1 MVVYVQ
7 IATGVYQRWRGVC
20 VCVCVCG
27 VALWIRFSAAH
38 VRVGLHSLA
47 PATRVFVLSVTGWCL
62 EGCEPWWQSYGE
74 LISRIIEIIW
84 RRPRDVAIL
93 KFANA
98 ARLIF
103 TYRSTHINLCCEVYK
118 TWDAEPIRHCHCVC
132 TIRHDRPTI
141 RDLTLWRSP
150 LPIVREYIF
159 NFFFKIQKTRLFTFF
174 EVSCQKK

>member
-7 IATGVYQRWRGVC
+7 IATGVYQRWRG
-20 VCVCVCG
+20 VCVCG

-84 RRPRDVAIL
+84 RRSSDVAIL

-103 TYRSTHINLCCEVYK
+103 TYRSTHVNLCCEVYK
-118 TWDAEPIRHCHCVC
+118 TWDAEPIRHYHCVC

-141 RDLTLWRSP
+141 RDLNPLTLTVAHSSR
-150 LPIVREYIF
+150 IHFKV
-159 NFFFKIQKTRLFTFF
+159 FFKIQKRDFLRFLKCH
-174 EVSCQKK
+174 VKKVKT